1 MNNEMMYSLF
11 VNSVKNM
18 SDDELKNALEKT
30 RGMLSDDDYQ
40 KLVALIKKERDI

>member
-30 RGMLSDDDYQ
+30 KAMLSEDDYS
-40 KLVALIKKERDI
+40 KLVSLIERERNK

>member
-40 KLVALIKKERDI
+40 NLVTLIKKERDI